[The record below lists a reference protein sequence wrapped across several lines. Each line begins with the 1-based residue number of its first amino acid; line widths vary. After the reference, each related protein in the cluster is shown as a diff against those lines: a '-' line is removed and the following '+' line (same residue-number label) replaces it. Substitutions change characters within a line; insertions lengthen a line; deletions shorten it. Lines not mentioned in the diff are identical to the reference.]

1 MKDQIIKQA
10 IKDEAKRQKEYVEL
24 IASENFTSA
33 DVMEATGSILTNK
46 YAEGYPGRR
55 YYGGCEFVD
64 VVEQTA
70 IDRLKE
76 MFRCGFANV
85 QPHSGSQANGAV
97 FNALLEP
104 GDKILGMSLNS
115 GGHLTHGYHVNMSGK
130 LYESHN
136 YDVDEKTHEIDFEKV
151 RAKAIEVQ
159 PKLIICGAS
168 AYPRIVDFK
177 KFREIADEVG
187 ALLMADVA
195 HIAGL
200 IVAGLHPNPFDHGVN
215 VVTSTTHKT
224 LRGPRGGIILSDNE
238 DIAKKVDSGI
248 FPGTQGGPLMHVIAG
263 KAIAFGEALT
273 PEFNEYQRN
282 VVANAKTMADT
293 FIKNGVTLTT
303 NGTDNHL
310 MIINTKE
317 SFKVTGDRA
326 EKLLEKAHIVV
337 NKNSVP
343 FDEER
348 PTVTSG
354 IRIGTPAMTTKGF
367 QKEDFIKITE
377 IIINVLKN
385 DSEEY
390 AEEAS
395 KEVKELL
402 KNIK

>member
-200 IVAGLHPNPFDHGVN
+200 IVAGLHPNPFDHGVD